1 MKELIKTIN
10 LKRLNILQGID
21 FLMSEGEMVA
31 IMGPSGSGKSTF
43 LYQVSGMDRAD
54 YGHIFFEGEDI
65 TNNSEDENA
74 KLRLNK
80 IGFVFQQMN
89 MLSNLNIID
98 NIILPAIQSEK
109 VKKKNKKSE
118 EDLKEKA
125 KTLMDKT
132 GIYNLRDRK
141 ISEVSGGQLQRA
153 CICRALMNNP
163 KVVLADE
170 PTGALNKSA
179 SQEIMKEFIRLNEDG
194 MSILMVTHD
203 SKVASICDRVLYMV
217 DGKITGECILGKY
230 TESEKQKRE
239 VKLQK
244 WLEEKK
250 W

>member
-1 MKELIKTIN
+1 MELNT
-10 LKRLNILQGID
+10 
-21 FLMSEGEMVA
+21 SE
-31 IMGPSGSGKSTF
+31 
-43 LYQVSGMDRAD
+43 
-54 YGHIFFEGEDI
+54 
-65 TNNSEDENA
+65 
-74 KLRLNK
+74 
-80 IGFVFQQMN
+80 
-89 MLSNLNIID
+89 
-98 NIILPAIQSEK
+98 
-109 VKKKNKKSE
+109 
-118 EDLKEKA
+118 LKEKA

-217 DGKITGECILGKY
+217 DGTIIGECILGKY

-239 VKLQK
+239 TKLQK